1 MNYCTTACRTL
12 VFLSIIFLV
21 GYIIVKNEKKIESFV
36 ENLAGE
42 PNKLETAKQHDTI
55 TLAVRNYLDRDATD
69 EDFKLYGKVM
79 QNPTDILSVV
89 EAIKASAEYKD
100 RQTKTTHS
108 SKLEQGDQV
117 LDVEEIGY
125 APLLL
130 DLKQSPFDKRIETY
144 RLIIDK
150 FQHVLDRMPTNKE
163 LVYYTYKLL
172 NDSTF
177 TMDKLQNILQGSK
190 EYSILEKNQSNLV
203 NGELPGNITDAQLTM
218 DITNKYNQVFGDQP
232 STEML
237 GFLKMKYISYKLD
250 EHKLDRLLRFLRDL
264 DTSNSSSVMEEWQQD
279 YNQNST
285 ANNTC
290 KAQAPKVINIITTN
304 ADDVDDILQSLKSG
318 KDNVMIKTNA
328 SGLNTSTNTS
338 SNKSLDQSISSANG
352 LGGDQASN
360 TRSSNYTDPFYKKLA
375 QTRLNNSCQTVRA
388 DDLSVLQ
395 SNRNADTVSFVCGRN
410 TYLKGIDPDVITAG
424 YTNLTKK
431 RDYKKSSKFNAE
443 PITYSYEPENGIP
456 LSSFKD
462 TLINPDITF
471 GI

>member
-1 MNYCTTACRTL
+1 MFMNYCTTACRTL

-21 GYIIVKNEKKIESFV
+21 GYIIVKNEKKIENFV

-42 PNKLETAKQHDTI
+42 PNKLEEAKQHDTI
-55 TLAVRNYLDRDATD
+55 KLAVRNYLDREATD
-69 EDFKLYGKVM
+69 EDYKLYGKVM
-79 QNPTDILSVV
+79 QNPTDIMSVV
-89 EAIKASAEYKD
+89 DAIKASAEYKD
-100 RQTKTTHS
+100 RQTKITHT

-117 LDVEEIGY
+117 LDVEDIGY

-130 DLKQSPFDKRIETY
+130 DLKQSPYDKRLETY
-144 RLIIDK
+144 RQIIDK
-150 FQHVLDRMPTNKE
+150 FQHILDRMPTNKE

-177 TMDKLQNILQGSK
+177 TMEKLQNILQGSK

-218 DITNKYNQVFGDQP
+218 DITNKYHQVFGDQP
-232 STEML
+232 STEIL

-264 DTSNSSSVMEEWQQD
+264 DTSSPSLVIEESSQGNTS
-279 YNQNST
+279 S
-285 ANNTC
+285 NNTC
-290 KAQAPKVINIITTN
+290 KTQAPKIINIITTN
-304 ADDVDDILQSLKSG
+304 ADDVDDILQSLRSG
-318 KDNVMIKTNA
+318 KENVMVKTNA
-328 SGLNTSTNTS
+328 SGLSSSSTSTNTS
-338 SNKSLDQSISSANG
+338 DNKSLDQTISSANG
-352 LGGDQASN
+352 LAGDQSN
-360 TRSSNYTDPFYKKLA
+360 TQSNYTDPFYKKLA
-375 QTRLNNSCQTVRA
+375 QTRLNNSCQTVKA

-395 SNRNADTVSFVCGRN
+395 SNRNADTVAFVCGRSS
-410 TYLKGIDPDVITAG
+410 YLKGIDPDIITAG

-431 RDYKKSSKFNAE
+431 RDYKKPSKFNAE
-443 PITYSYEPENGIP
+443 PVTYSYEPENGIP

-462 TLINPDITF
+462 TLINPEITF